1 LQCLSAYAKAQQLNP
16 LSKAAAIA
24 MSEVLI
30 TAGKAQEAVNWCV
43 LNYLCVLSC
52 VVPRCIALHV
62 VLYCSYLWLRL

>member
-1 LQCLSAYAKAQQLNP
+1 
-16 LSKAAAIA
+16 

-62 VLYCSYLWLRL
+62 VLCCSYLWLRL